1 VCKSIHALFRYNMVN
16 YFQRIK
22 FLLLTL
28 GILVFLYFDC
38 RLLFYLF
45 NRNYFSEVTFPDFLR
60 SVFYGL
66 RFDLS
71 AICFSNALF
80 ILLVSLPY
88 DLFRYK
94 WTARII
100 KGLYIGVNSVT
111 LLANCSD
118 LVYFKFISKRTTFD
132 VFQLMGGQSDFLQ
145 LLPSFLVDYWYVV
158 VLWIMLCVLMV
169 FGYNA
174 VNKRVF
180 KPVNIQYNYKIFLK
194 QLLCFAL
201 TGGLTVLGMR
211 GGLQLIPLS
220 IVNAGDNVPNS
231 SVPIVLNTPFSIM
244 KSMDLDK
251 LEEKKYYTEEELRK
265 WFDPVKQNR
274 NGKVFSAENVVVI
287 IMESL
292 STEYTKLGQ
301 RKSYTPFLDSLMDES
316 LLFTNAIANGKR
328 SIEGIPAILSGIPSF
343 KEPYLNTIYS
353 TNRIQSLANLL
364 QPKGYSASFYH
375 GGNNGTMNFDS
386 FAALAGF
393 EYYGRNEY
401 NNEKDYDGHWGIW
414 DEPYLHYFAKQL
426 DQKKQPFISSVFT
439 LSAHHPFSLP
449 ENCKKTFPEG
459 AIPILKCVAY
469 SDDALRKFFS
479 AAKKSAW
486 YTNTLF
492 VITGDHT
499 GLSEDP
505 FYTNPVG
512 NFQVPLLFYKPGG
525 NLKGIDTVTT
535 QQIDILPSVL
545 SYLNYDRSY
554 FAFGQNVFD
563 GSRVGYGI
571 NMSGP
576 DYQLYQAGHI
586 LQYDGT
592 RTVGFLN
599 YKVDSLLQNNLVG
612 KGLPLGASME
622 ARIKAFI
629 QLYNNSLIR
638 NRTFV
643 P

>member
-1 VCKSIHALFRYNMVN
+1 MAN
-16 YFQRIK
+16 YLQRIK
-22 FLLLTL
+22 FLLLAL
-28 GILVFLYFDC
+28 GILIFLYFDC

-45 NRNYFSEVTFPDFLR
+45 NRNYFSELTFAGFLR
-60 SVFYGL
+60 SCFYGL

-88 DLFRYK
+88 DLFRFK
-94 WTARII
+94 WTAGII
-100 KGLYIGVNSVT
+100 KGLYIVVNSVA

-118 LVYFKFISKRTTFD
+118 LVYFKFITKRTTFD
-132 VFQLMGGQSDFLQ
+132 VFQLMAGQSDFLH
-145 LLPSFLVDYWYVV
+145 LLPSFLIDYWYVF
-158 VLWIMLCVLMV
+158 VLWIALCSVMV
-169 FGYNA
+169 FAYNA
-174 VNKRVF
+174 LSKRTLT
-180 KPVNIQYNYKIFLK
+180 PSTAHYNYKVFFI
-194 QLLCFAL
+194 QLPCFVLA
-201 TGGLTVLGMR
+201 GGLTVLGMR

-220 IVNAGDNVPNS
+220 IVNAGDNVPGS
-231 SVPIVLNTPFSIM
+231 SVPIILNTPFSIM
-244 KSMDLDK
+244 KSMDLDR
-251 LEEKKYYTEEELRK
+251 LEEKEYYTEEELKK
-265 WFDPVKQNR
+265 WFDPVKR
-274 NGKVFSAENVVVI
+274 NTRDKVFSSENVVVI

-292 STEYTKLGQ
+292 STEYTKLG
-301 RKSYTPFLDSLMDES
+301 RRRSYTPFLDSLMGES

-328 SIEGIPAILSGIPSF
+328 SIEGIPAILSGVPSF

-386 FAALAGF
+386 FAALSGF

-401 NNEKDYDGHWGIW
+401 DNEKDYDGHWGIW
-414 DEPYLHYFAKQL
+414 DEPYLQYFAKQL

-439 LSAHHPFSLP
+439 LSAHHPFNLP
-449 ENCKKTFPEG
+449 ENCKAAFPEG

-469 SDDALRKFFS
+469 SDNALRNFFK
-479 AAKKSAW
+479 AAGKSAW
-486 YTNTLF
+486 YANTLF

-525 NLKGIDTVTT
+525 NLKGVDTVTT

-545 SYLNYDRSY
+545 SYLNYDRPY
-554 FAFGQNVFD
+554 FAFGQSAFN
-563 GSRVGYGI
+563 SPRAGYGI

-576 DYQLYQAGHI
+576 NYQLYQEGHI

-599 YKVDSLLQNNLVG
+599 YKADSLLQNNLVG
-612 KGLPLGASME
+612 KGLALEASME

-638 NRTFV
+638 NRSFV